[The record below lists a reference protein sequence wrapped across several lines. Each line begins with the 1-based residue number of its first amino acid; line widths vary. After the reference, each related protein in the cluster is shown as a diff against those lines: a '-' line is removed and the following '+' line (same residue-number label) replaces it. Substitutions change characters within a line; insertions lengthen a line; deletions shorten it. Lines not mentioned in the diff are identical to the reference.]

1 MFDQPRPPSFW
12 AVIDEGVLRRRIG
25 SAKVMQDQLI
35 HLAERTERP
44 TIKIHVIPAEA

>member
-1 MFDQPRPPSFW
+1 
-12 AVIDEGVLRRRIG
+12 VLRRRIG